1 MIKSRILLCFA
12 LLLPGIPAQ
21 AAVAPDPEIRVQDQD
36 GTIVVDITYRLPVNQ
51 RVAWDVLTD
60 FDSMENFVPNMEKSR
75 VLQHDGRRMV
85 VEQKGQVSFGML
97 SFPYDSKREIELTPY
112 QMLRAHALSGTKMD
126 STTTLAPLGNGTLL
140 SYHAVAVPDLPVPS
154 SVITSSLGEM
164 LGTQFKA
171 MEREMESRS
180 KNDDNNEPAANQAN
194 QTTVI
199 KPTPAKPI
207 VTAKNSKPSA
217 KTKPP
222 ISKQPIKK
230 RPG

>member
-1 MIKSRILLCFA
+1 MIKSRILLCLAFM
-12 LLLPGIPAQ
+12 LPGIPAQ

-36 GTIVVDITYRLPVNQ
+36 GTIVVDITYRLPVSQ

-60 FDSMENFVPNMEKSR
+60 FDSMENFVPNMEQSR
-75 VLQHDGRRMV
+75 VLQSDGRRMV

-97 SFPYDSKREIELTPY
+97 SFAYDSKREIELTPY

-154 SVITSSLGEM
+154 SVITSGLGEM

-180 KNDDNNEPAANQAN
+180 KNDDNNEPAANQTN
-194 QTTVI
+194 QATVI
-199 KPTPAKPI
+199 KPTTPAKPI
-207 VTAKNSKPSA
+207 VTAKNSKPA
-217 KTKPP
+217 TKTPP
-222 ISKQPIKK
+222 PPANSP
-230 RPG
+230 